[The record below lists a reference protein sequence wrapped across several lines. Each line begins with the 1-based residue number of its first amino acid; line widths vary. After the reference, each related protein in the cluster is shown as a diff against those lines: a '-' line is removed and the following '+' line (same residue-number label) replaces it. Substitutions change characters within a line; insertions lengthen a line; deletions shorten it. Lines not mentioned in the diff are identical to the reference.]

1 MRHRVRGRKLGRERD
16 YRRLLMKNLAKSLI
30 LHGRI
35 NTTLAKAKE
44 LRSIAE
50 RLVTYG
56 KNGTV
61 HHRRLAYRYLNDRTL
76 VKKLFD
82 EIAPKF
88 KNINGGYTRV
98 IKNGHRL
105 GDNAPMAIIE
115 YVEGNPVET
124 EGTISAKDLT
134 KE

>member
-1 MRHRVRGRKLGRERD
+1 
-16 YRRLLMKNLAKSLI
+16 LLKNLAKSLV

-44 LRSIAE
+44 LRGIAE

-82 EIAPKF
+82 EIAPRF
-88 KNINGGYTRV
+88 KGINGGYTRV

-115 YVEGNPVET
+115 YVEGNPVSKQD
-124 EGTISAKDLT
+124 TITTKDLT